1 MDRAVSLGFA
11 ATAFG
16 PMCPQTGSLAA
27 LPTLVVDSANTP
39 PARGAAPW
47 TPSVQGEPVGV
58 LRDTAESMIANDHD
72 NQAPLIVGLNRDG
85 K

>member
-11 ATAFG
+11 ATAVG

-27 LPTLVVDSANTP
+27 LLTLVVDNANNP
-39 PARGAAPW
+39 VGPGAAPW
-47 TPSVQGEPVGV
+47 IPSVQREPVGV
-58 LRDTAESMIANDHD
+58 LRNTAESMIANDHD
-72 NQAPLIVGLNRDG
+72 NQAPLIVELNRDG